1 MNFLTL
7 LQKLQEAASTP
18 RVGESLRKDSAKSA
32 TTDYKS
38 RDAARKRQERARRIP
53 RDRKSKQELIQEVIA
68 VKTKSGRVQLIFK
81 DSFNK
86 NQHQRISQE
95 SLSIEEAQQYIKD
108 PKFEQTRASQLL
120 FGNVKEK
127 ESPKKEAKAKKDKEK
142 EKKPSSASKPESKK
156 EEKEDKPS
164 KPKARRMSKEEIFK
178 TMSQMDPNQL
188 AAVPYETRQEFFQL
202 LRKPPTNIDF
212 DNVTFEGLSVQYNI
226 SPISSLPFNQQVMN
240 ALVFLAKM
248 KAGAS
253 QQEMQ
258 TYGVMAPAATE
269 FTRNAFSTAKK
280 ILSQIGDNCIQNL
293 VSSFELGGQSIN
305 SEGGVDMQC
314 GEYKF
319 KISAGGE
326 IALSTTQ
333 FDQSNKNFRGLLA
346 NALTK
351 SLIDQNVIQSDPKV
365 LELLQNGQQESI
377 QYSEILIPDDMV
389 SAIMNDE
396 KLKKEFLKLNL
407 TNSAGENIGPIVD
420 ENMQLNPLASLS
432 NYQNIWNQISKK
444 LLGGGKSTKKSPL
457 KAAMTSQLL
466 KTTLRGDD
474 IVPPE
479 MAPNHLV
486 TINGV
491 FPMTDEYFNILS
503 TQAEI
508 DISPAKDVINS
519 TNISKYKSSAGE
531 FMKKFRTI
539 VEEKE
544 NKKTISLKEILVNK
558 NQIDV
563 TGLIVQ
569 NIVNNN
575 DFVFNASLLPGFSPN
590 DLNSVEYNYVRIGKK
605 QIKIPVLNNEKISNQ
620 VITEASIFI
629 NDCLI
634 EALTNNFVLK
644 SFRRAELLSDSQE
657 ALFELDSSLLL
668 ESIENTLPLA
678 EIYNSVL
685 KEINNDPSKL
695 INFVKFL
702 EEKEERDYK
711 KEYKNYHGK
720 PKQRK
725 ERAARTAAREL
736 MIKKGRVKKGDGKD
750 IDHKRPLRSGGSKG
764 INNLRVRDKSENRSD
779 NGHEKGE
786 KQKKGSWK

>member
-1 MNFLTL
+1 MKFLSL
-7 LQKLQEAASTP
+7 LQKLQESSGTP
-18 RVGESLRKDSAKSA
+18 RLGESLRKDSAKSNA
-32 TTDYKS
+32 IDSKS
-38 RDAARKRQERARRIP
+38 KDAARKRQERAKRVP

-86 NQHQRISQE
+86 ENHQRLSKE
-95 SLSIEEAQQYIKD
+95 SLTIEEAQQFIKD

-127 ESPKKEAKAKKDKEK
+127 ESPKKEAKGKKEDKK
-142 EKKPSSASKPESKK
+142 EGSRGSQKESPKKEK
-156 EEKEDKPS
+156 EEKEDKPQ
-164 KPKARRMSKEEIFK
+164 KPKAKRMSKEEIFK

-188 AAVPYETRQEFFQL
+188 ASMPLETRQEFFQL
-202 LRKPPTNIDF
+202 LRKPPTNVDF
-212 DNVTFEGLSVQYNI
+212 DNVTFEGLSAQYNI

-253 QQEMQ
+253 EQEMQ
-258 TYGVMAPAATE
+258 TYGAMAPLATE

-293 VSSFELGGQSIN
+293 VSSLEMGGQSVN

-314 GEYKF
+314 GDYKF

-326 IALSTTQ
+326 LALSTTQ

-346 NALTK
+346 NALNKT
-351 SLIDQNVIQSDPKV
+351 LINPNVIQSDPKASQ
-365 LELLQNGQQESI
+365 LLQAAQQEAV
-377 QYSEILIPDDMV
+377 QYSNVLLSDENLPLIL
-389 SAIMNDE
+389 NDE
-396 KLKKEFLKLNL
+396 KLKNELLKMQF
-407 TNSAGENIGPIVD
+407 TNENGENIGPIVD
-420 ENMQLNPLASLS
+420 ENMQLNPRASLG

-444 LLGGGKSTKKSPL
+444 LLGGSKSTKKSPL
-457 KAAMTSQLL
+457 KAVIASQIL
-466 KTTLRGDD
+466 KSVLRGDD

-479 MAPNHLV
+479 AAPNHLV

-491 FPMTDEYFNILS
+491 FPMTDEYFNIIA
-503 TQAEI
+503 TQADI
-508 DISPAKDVINS
+508 DVMPAKDVINS
-519 TNISKYKSSAGE
+519 SNISRYNVSAGE
-531 FMKKFRTI
+531 TLKKFRTI
-539 VEEKE
+539 IEEKE
-544 NKKTISLKEILVNK
+544 NKVSLKDLLINK
-558 NQIDV
+558 NAIDV
-563 TGLIVQ
+563 NALIVQ

-575 DFVFNASLLPGFSPN
+575 DFVFNASLLPGFTPN
-590 DLNSVEYNYVRIGKK
+590 DLNAVEYNYVRIGKK
-605 QIKIPVLNNEKISNQ
+605 QIKIPVLNNEKIANQ
-620 VITEASIFI
+620 VLEESAILI

-644 SFRRAELLSDSQE
+644 SFRKAELLSDAQE
-657 ALFELDSSLLL
+657 ALFEFDSALLL
-668 ESIENTLPLA
+668 ESVEDTLPLI
-678 EIYNSVL
+678 EIYRSIMEDIR
-685 KEINNDPSKL
+685 KDPNKL
-695 INFVKFL
+695 ISFL
-702 EEKEERDYK
+702 GFLREEKRDYK
-711 KEYKNYHGK
+711 KEYRNYHGK

-736 MIKKGRVKKGDGKD
+736 LIKKGRVKKGDGKD
-750 IDHKRPLRSGGSKG
+750 VDHKRPLRSGGSKS

-779 NGHEKGE
+779 NGHKKGE

>member
-1 MNFLTL
+1 MKFLSL
-7 LQKLQEAASTP
+7 LQKLQESSGTP
-18 RVGESLRKDSAKSA
+18 RLGESLRKDRAKSNSV
-32 TTDYKS
+32 DSKS
-38 RDAARKRQERARRIP
+38 KDAARKRQERAKRVP

-86 NQHQRISQE
+86 ENHQRLSKE
-95 SLSIEEAQQYIKD
+95 SLTIEEAQQFIKD

-120 FGNVKEK
+120 FGNIKEK
-127 ESPKKEAKAKKDKEK
+127 ESPKKEAKGKKEDKK
-142 EKKPSSASKPESKK
+142 EGSRDSQKESPKKEK
-156 EEKEDKPS
+156 EEKEDKPK
-164 KPKARRMSKEEIFK
+164 KPKAKRMSKEEIFK

-188 AAVPYETRQEFFQL
+188 ASMPLDMRQEFFQL
-202 LRKPPTNIDF
+202 LRKPPTNVDF
-212 DNVTFEGLSVQYNI
+212 DNVTFEGLSAQYNI

-253 QQEMQ
+253 EQEMQ
-258 TYGVMAPAATE
+258 TYGAMAPLATE

-293 VSSFELGGQSIN
+293 VSSLEMGGQSVN
-305 SEGGVDMQC
+305 SEGGVDMEC
-314 GEYKF
+314 GDYKF

-346 NALTK
+346 NALSKT
-351 SLIDQNVIQSDPKV
+351 LINPEIVQSDPKV
-365 LELLQNGQQESI
+365 LELMQQGQQEAL
-377 QYSEILIPDDMV
+377 QYSDILISDENLPL
-389 SAIMNDE
+389 ILNDE
-396 KLKKEFLKLNL
+396 KLKKELLKLKF
-407 TNSAGENIGPIVD
+407 TNTAGEDIGPIVD
-420 ENMQLNPLASLS
+420 QNMQLNPKASLS
-432 NYQNIWNQISKK
+432 NYQSIWNQISKK
-444 LLGGGKSTKKSPL
+444 ILGGSKNTKKSPFKASIASMIL
-457 KAAMTSQLL
+457 KSV
-466 KTTLRGDD
+466 LRGDD
-474 IVPPE
+474 IVKPE
-479 MAPNHLV
+479 TAPNHLV

-491 FPMTDEYFNILS
+491 FPMTDNYFNVVA

-508 DISPAKDVINS
+508 DVMPAKDVINS
-519 TNISKYKSSAGE
+519 SNIASYKPAAGE
-531 FMKKFRTI
+531 LLKKFRTI

-544 NKKTISLKEILVNK
+544 NKISLKDILVNK
-558 NQIDV
+558 KDIDLNS
-563 TGLIVQ
+563 LIVQ

-575 DFVFNASLLPGFSPN
+575 DFVFNASLLPGFTPN
-590 DLNSVEYNYVRIGKK
+590 DLNAVEYNYVRIGKK
-605 QIKIPVLNNEKISNQ
+605 QIKIPVLNNEKIANQ
-620 VITEASIFI
+620 VLEESAILI

-644 SFRRAELLSDSQE
+644 SFRKAELLSDAQE
-657 ALFELDSSLLL
+657 ALFELDSALLL
-668 ESIENTLPLA
+668 ESVEDTLPLI
-678 EIYNSVL
+678 EIYRSIMEDIR
-685 KEINNDPSKL
+685 KDPNKL
-695 INFVKFL
+695 ISFL
-702 EEKEERDYK
+702 GFLREEKRDYK
-711 KEYKNYHGK
+711 KEYRNYHGK

-736 MIKKGRVKKGDGKD
+736 LIKKGRVKKGDGKD
-750 IDHKRPLRSGGSKG
+750 VDHKRPLRSGGSKG